1 MFKDVLID
9 SIIFCRKDIE
19 NKRYDPI
26 FSFKLKNTNS
36 ILLHLATKQQAIVSL
51 SDR

>member
-1 MFKDVLID
+1 MFKDVLIN
-9 SIIFCRKDIE
+9 SIIICRKDIE

-36 ILLHLATKQQAIVSL
+36 ILLHLATNQQATISL